1 MRGSKRVHGDDIRSP
16 GQPEPS
22 GETEQQIFDKQIA
35 RASGKT
41 VVMFGGLGIL
51 AALIMSAIALVIS
64 ASKSSPTVTVRA
76 ASPAG
81 QTPAAGG
88 QPSQLTGDALGA
100 QLFVSGKPDV
110 GAIGCGSCHTMKA
123 AGTSGTIGPNLD
135 KELTADPPA
144 ATLESI
150 VDPNKEIVSGY
161 SANVMPTN
169 YGKALTKQ
177 ELDALVTYVYHSTNT
192 KAKRA
197 SAKTSSTP

>member
-1 MRGSKRVHGDDIRSP
+1 MGDDDVRGP

-22 GETEQQIFDKQIA
+22 GKTEQQIFDEQIA

-51 AALIMSAIALVIS
+51 AALVLSTIALVIS
-64 ASKSSPTVTVRA
+64 AGGNTTTVTVTA
-76 ASPAG
+76 AAPPG
-81 QTPAAGG
+81 QAATGV
-88 QPSQLTGDALGA
+88 QPPKLTGDALGA

-110 GAIGCGSCHTMKA
+110 GAIGCGSCHTMKS

-135 KELTADPPA
+135 KELTSDPA
-144 ATLESI
+144 SATRESI
-150 VDPNKEIVSGY
+150 VEPNKEIISGY

-169 YGKALTKQ
+169 YGTALTKQ
-177 ELDALVTYVYHSTNT
+177 ELDALVNYVYHSTNSKA

-197 SAKTSSTP
+197 PATTSTP